1 MKIGLVGAPV
11 QSGASQPGC
20 IMGPDAFHTAGL
32 AGALESLGHSVVDFG
47 NSRPERVCGRKSANP
62 AVRNL
67 DETVGWAV
75 ALEDQAHH
83 ACHSAD
89 VPIFLGGDHSLSIGT
104 VPGVARYSDE
114 QDRPQFVLWLDAH
127 PDFHCLNSTGSGNL
141 HGTPVAYFT
150 GQDGFE
156 DIYPKLNVSVPQENV
171 CMMGIRSVDQF
182 EKQALAQRSISVFD
196 MRALDEH
203 GVVAPLKQFLEK
215 VKQAG
220 GGIACQPGCRLS
232 GTGDRPGCWH
242 NRSRWS
248 NLSGGS
254 PDYGN
259 AARQR
264 IGDVA

>member
-20 IMGPDAFHTAGL
+20 IMGPDAFRTAGL